1 MMIILD
7 TNVVSEVFKPRPDA
21 AVARWLGSQPQK
33 LYFLTAISKAELLFG
48 LACMPDGQRKRDL
61 ADVMWQFFREKV
73 PNPILTF
80 DGGDAEHYAEI
91 SAVRRRL
98 GRRMGELDAQIAAIA
113 RSRSYSVAT
122 RDIQDF
128 EECGIEL
135 INPWEFVQ

>member
-1 MMIILD
+1 MIILD
-7 TNVVSEVFKPRPDA
+7 TNVVSEVFKPAPDP
-21 AVARWLGSQPQK
+21 AVRRWLGSRPQG
-33 LYFLTAISKAELLFG
+33 LYFLTAITKAELLFG
-48 LACMPDGQRKRDL
+48 LACMPDGKRKRDL
-61 ADVMWQFFREKV
+61 ADVMWKFFKEKV

-80 DGGDAEHYAEI
+80 DGSDAEQYADI
-91 SAVRRRL
+91 SAARKRM

-135 INPWEFVQ
+135 INPWEFAA